1 MKVLHIITGLKKGG
15 AERVVLDLCK
25 YHTGD
30 ECPEVIVISRHLDL
44 LETFIDNGIKV
55 HLCDSNA
62 SIFGLFKAVRT
73 LLRVH
78 RRGNF
83 DVVHSHMTHSMIL
96 ACFLGLKTR
105 HIHTPHNTNL
115 GGLWRN
121 YTYFLLK
128 PFRQID
134 LIFEKRSAFW
144 YHKNPTE
151 FPNGIDFESYA
162 DRLQRDPNILNL
174 VTAGRLTEAKNHVF
188 LIELIGALKEEGVI
202 VKLDIYGEG
211 HLKSVL
217 DNLIAENNLV
227 SDVFLKG
234 YCESLSTVLP
244 KYDAFI
250 LPSLWEGLPIVILE
264 AIATGLP
271 IVSTDVG
278 SIKNILSMVD
288 LETCDLNEFKWRIL
302 DLKDH
307 YDYHWA
313 KARELREK
321 AQKIYDVRSVEQK
334 LQGIYRNV

>member
-1 MKVLHIITGLKKGG
+1 M
-15 AERVVLDLCK
+15 
-25 YHTGD
+25 
-30 ECPEVIVISRHLDL
+30 
-44 LETFIDNGIKV
+44 
-55 HLCDSNA
+55 
-62 SIFGLFKAVRT
+62 
-73 LLRVH
+73 
-78 RRGNF
+78 
-83 DVVHSHMTHSMIL
+83 
-96 ACFLGLKTR
+96 
-105 HIHTPHNTNL
+105 
-115 GGLWRN
+115 
-121 YTYFLLK
+121 
-128 PFRQID
+128 
-134 LIFEKRSAFW
+134 
-144 YHKNPTE
+144 
-151 FPNGIDFESYA
+151 
-162 DRLQRDPNILNL
+162 
-174 VTAGRLTEAKNHVF
+174 
-188 LIELIGALKEEGVI
+188 
-202 VKLDIYGEG
+202 
-211 HLKSVL
+211 

-288 LETCDLNEFKWRIL
+288 AETCDLNEFKWRIL

-313 KARELREK
+313 KAQELREK